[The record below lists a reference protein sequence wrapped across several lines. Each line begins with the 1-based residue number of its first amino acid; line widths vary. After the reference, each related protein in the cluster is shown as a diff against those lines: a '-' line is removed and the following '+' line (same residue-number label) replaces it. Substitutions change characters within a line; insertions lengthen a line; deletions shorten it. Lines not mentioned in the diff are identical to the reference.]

1 MAHIVPFR
9 VASAR
14 RAEEAETAQ
23 TEGAQ
28 IVIFPGVW
36 RERHAEP
43 PADLPG
49 GGEPTQRNTERD
61 WLELPE
67 DLPTACL

>member
-9 VASAR
+9 VGAAR
-14 RAEEAETAQ
+14 RAEEAETGR

-28 IVIFPGVW
+28 IVIFPGVR
-36 RERHAEP
+36 RERHAGA

-49 GGEPTQRNTERD
+49 EHPQRDAERD
-61 WLELPE
+61 WLELLE
-67 DLPTACL
+67 ELPTACP